1 MDDYVGCHMY
11 SDDNDAEEII
21 KPAVDVFEIE
31 DYTAATDWED
41 FTDQLENVLRGWKL
55 SSAGNPRYEFHCI
68 LYFNIV
74 IGYFQ
79 LLLPVLWY
87 QLFFDSLFH
96 IFF

>member
-11 SDDNDAEEII
+11 VENDTEEII

-55 SSAGNPRYEFHCI
+55 SAGNPRYKFHSICCKM
-68 LYFNIV
+68 
-74 IGYFQ
+74 
-79 LLLPVLWY
+79 
-87 QLFFDSLFH
+87 
-96 IFF
+96 